1 MDAQQ
6 TCTCVCA
13 LHPPTACACLPACVG
28 AQLQDT
34 FPLHV
39 AAHKALTAQA
49 RGRLA
54 TTSLHTE
61 LVFNMSGSKH
71 IAESLRR
78 FGITDETS
86 LLLVGKF
93 DATDTQLADILQLVQ
108 GVQVPLSQLASF
120 ANQALLQKYY
130 KLAAEE
136 MKVGNVTDCIV
147 GRIAA
152 RDC

>member
-71 IAESLRR
+71 VSA
-78 FGITDETS
+78 GPT
-86 LLLVGKF
+86 V
-93 DATDTQLADILQLVQ
+93 
-108 GVQVPLSQLASF
+108 
-120 ANQALLQKYY
+120 
-130 KLAAEE
+130 
-136 MKVGNVTDCIV
+136 
-147 GRIAA
+147 
-152 RDC
+152 